1 MKKNLYQSFTLK
13 YLLFCM
19 LGFGVLVSC
28 EKDYGKQ
35 QEKVKELMATVSADI
50 AVAGGDTLTF
60 TDLSLGVTNRTWSFP
75 GGDPSI
81 SDKAEVAVVF
91 SQDGNI
97 TPTLVVEYFDG
108 SKDSIDIPI
117 TIFPVLIADFT
128 PSVTKIKVGE
138 TVTFTDQSIG
148 AATSW
153 SWEFEGGTPATS
165 TDPNPTVQFD
175 VNKPVSISLKIT
187 READGSTAS
196 VVKAALVQVGPPE
209 LSYNGSFED
218 GLITDFQTW
227 NGAGFPLVIGEPGA
241 NGTNY
246 CAYFDYNNWGGA
258 ELMSRDKPAER
269 MIAVENGQ
277 SYTVSMYI
285 KADNAGVIQMG
296 WFQFANNPLDPWEYS
311 SVWGTNGQVLTTE
324 WQKIEF
330 VANIPDDGKVRGN
343 NYHSYW
349 LTKVDGDATVNT
361 RVYID
366 ELSIKI
372 VE

>member
-1 MKKNLYQSFTLK
+1 
-13 YLLFCM
+13 
-19 LGFGVLVSC
+19 
-28 EKDYGKQ
+28 
-35 QEKVKELMATVSADI
+35 MAT
-50 AVAGGDTLTF
+50 L
-60 TDLSLGVTNRTWSFP
+60 
-75 GGDPSI
+75 
-81 SDKAEVAVVF
+81 E
-91 SQDGNI
+91 
-97 TPTLVVEYFDG
+97 VEYVDG
-108 SKDSIDIPI
+108 TKESMEFAI
-117 TIFPVLIADFT
+117 TVFPVLIANFT
-128 PSVTKIKVGE
+128 PSETKIKVGE
-138 TVTFTDQSIG
+138 TVTFTDATIG
-148 AATSW
+148 DPTSW

-165 TDPNPTVQFD
+165 TEQNPTVTFN
-175 VNKPVSISLKIT
+175 VNKPVTISLTAT
-187 READGSTAS
+187 RALDGSDAS
-196 VVKAALVQVGPPE
+196 VEKVDLVQVGPPE

-227 NGAGFPLVIGEPGA
+227 NGSGFPLVIGTPGA

-269 MIAVENGQ
+269 MIAVENGK

-285 KADNAGVIQMG
+285 KADAAGVITMG
-296 WFQFANNPLDPWEYS
+296 WFQLGNNPLSPWDYS

-349 LTKVDGDATVNT
+349 LTKVDGAATVNT